1 MRKLRFRAWDTIEK
15 KWLFGYEYPNLGGF
29 NLIGEVTLMGELSSV
44 PLDKI
49 LHNVEFMQ
57 YTEVK
62 DYNGKEIYE
71 GDILSLQDTE
81 GFKYEVRFEEGEF
94 CLFSK
99 FDKWGSISRMRP
111 TCERIGIKINIIGNI
126 YENPELI
133 N

>member
-57 YTEVK
+57 YTGLK
-62 DYNGKEIYE
+62 DYKGNEIYE
-71 GDILSLQDTE
+71 GDILSHISSE
-81 GFKYEVRFEEGEF
+81 GFNYEVRFEEGEF
-94 CLFSK
+94 CLYSK
-99 FDKWGSISRMRP
+99 HGKWGSISRMRP
-111 TCERIGIKINIIGNI
+111 TCDDLKIQINVIGNI